1 MSFINNAGLMK
12 KQLPLFFILAMLV
25 LALMPI
31 DTGGYQQLVGQLM
44 DLGHFFAFAVI
55 ALLFRYQWHRLGMRR
70 SLSLA
75 LALSV
80 LLAILLEL
88 VQPWFDRQL
97 AWSDFINGMLG
108 ASLALLGYWLWY
120 CQSRYSL
127 RVMHGLLALLL
138 LLWIAMPMLMSLY
151 GIWWKQSHFPQ
162 LAEFD
167 SEVELRLWQ
176 AYGEANG
183 VQTRASLSTQG
194 RSSGCCSL
202 KVVSVSGVWSGVN
215 YHAEGMD
222 WRGYKRIA
230 VDVYNPGEAFSLRFR
245 LDDGR
250 AAEKLDQRYEGT
262 LHIQPGMNLLSVDF
276 STISQAVSGKPFD
289 FGHINRVLFYIA
301 KDDQSRLFYLDN
313 IRLLQ

>member
-1 MSFINNAGLMK
+1 MK
-12 KQLPLFFILAMLV
+12 KQLPLFFILSMLV

-44 DLGHFFAFAVI
+44 DLGHFFAFAVM
-55 ALLFRYQWHRLGMRR
+55 ALLLRYHWHRLGVGR

-75 LALSV
+75 LGFSV

-97 AWSDFINGMLG
+97 AWSDFINSVLG
-108 ASLALLGYWLWY
+108 ASLALLGYRLWY
-120 CQSRYSL
+120 YQSRYSL
-127 RVMHGLLALLL
+127 RVIHGVLTLLL
-138 LLWIAMPMLMSLY
+138 LVWIAMPTLMSLY

-162 LAEFD
+162 LADFD
-167 SEVELRLWQ
+167 SDVELQLWQ

-183 VQTRASLSTQG
+183 VHTLVSLSTQG

-202 KVVSVSGVWSGVN
+202 KVVSVSGVWSGLR

-230 VDVYNPGEAFSLRFR
+230 MDVYNPSEAFSLRFR

-250 AAEKLDQRYEGT
+250 PQEGLAQRYEGA

-289 FGHINRVLFYIA
+289 FGNINMVLFYIA
-301 KDDQSRLFYLDN
+301 KNDRSRLFYIDN